1 MAKNM
6 NILTLSDAIFNSI
19 GTMEGIP
26 ASILSE
32 YNHWAEYE
40 ESLGMNIMHI
50 HGNGLCWING
60 NLASVFGEF
69 RTHPP
74 TLNKWLSDL
83 LTTMVSVDETF
94 TPCLD
99 IFAMEI
105 KYVNGS
111 LVDFLDAN
119 NDIMFV
125 LAHNIIA
132 FCIKNYSNPSINIGC
147 ERPVDLEVCIG
158 FDKKMGG
165 FKAID
170 CNMRNFIMN
179 IMGIQTVIVYQ
190 KRTEPKYRRGAD
202 PQNRVS
208 QILRNGFYAGF
219 QIDSFGTINIGGYIG
234 SIMLYSYNANHY
246 DAIIVH
252 HEGIDK
258 LGMFQSVDNPVEQL
272 TVFNSPSSS
281 NESSLGSVPGSI
293 GSVPGSIGSVKV
305 SEPYPDTSFDE
316 IIAKTLAEE
325 Y

>member
-19 GTMEGIP
+19 STMEGIP

-32 YNHWAEYE
+32 YSHWVEYE
-40 ESLGMNIMHI
+40 SSLGMNIMHI
-50 HGNGLCWING
+50 IGNGLCWINSI
-60 NLASVFGEF
+60 LASIFGEF

-74 TLNKWLSDL
+74 TLKKWLSDL
-83 LTTMVSVDETF
+83 LTTMASADKTF

-99 IFAMEI
+99 LFAMEI
-105 KYVNGS
+105 KFVDGS
-111 LVDFLDAN
+111 LVNFLDAN

-132 FCIKNYSNPSINIGC
+132 FCVKNYSNPAINIGC
-147 ERPVDLEVCIG
+147 ERKVALEVCIG
-158 FDKKMGG
+158 FDKKNGG

-179 IMGIQTVIVYQ
+179 IIGIQTVIVYQ
-190 KRTEPKYRRGAD
+190 KRTEPKYRRCAD
-202 PQNRVS
+202 PRNNVS
-208 QILRNGFYAGF
+208 QILRNGSYAGF

-246 DAIIVH
+246 DAIVVN

-258 LGMFQSVDNPVEQL
+258 LGMFQSVENPVEQL
-272 TVFNSPSSS
+272 TVFNSLPDAVSYSSVVS
-281 NESSLGSVPGSI
+281 KSVPESLPE
-293 GSVPGSIGSVKV
+293 SV
-305 SEPYPDTSFDE
+305 PDTSLDAL
-316 IIAKTLAEE
+316 IAKALADE